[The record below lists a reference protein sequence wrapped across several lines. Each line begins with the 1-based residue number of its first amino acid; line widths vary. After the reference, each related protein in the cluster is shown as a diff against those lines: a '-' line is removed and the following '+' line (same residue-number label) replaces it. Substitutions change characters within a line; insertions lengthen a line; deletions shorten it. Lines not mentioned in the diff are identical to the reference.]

1 MELTLKLEKKGRH
14 EIYLELTGLS
24 KPITRVVQPS
34 QPDIHMQG
42 GDGNLNQ
49 IMTFDL
55 RRMVNEMFFEALPLM
70 KAEHSA
76 EYGELVL

>member
-1 MELTLKLEKKGRH
+1 MELRLKLEKKGRH
-14 EIYLELTGLS
+14 EIHLELTGLS

-34 QPDIHMQG
+34 RPDINMQG
-42 GDGNLNQ
+42 GDGNVNQ

-55 RRMVNEMFFEALPLM
+55 RRMVNEIFFEAMPLM
-70 KAEHSA
+70 KSEHAA